1 MEIEDKDFKQ
11 LLTLLQRLVDNKDN
25 KTSDNDAE
33 DDDAYIKE
41 TQPKRNSKQKTKKKK
56 IINKFKDMPE
66 ANMHKEDIDID
77 KKLRKFPPT
86 QRSRKYN
93 PVNVKCRVCGKEESI
108 NPALIESRDRYKCNK
123 CCTTPG

>member
-1 MEIEDKDFKQ
+1 MEIDDKDFKQ
-11 LLTLLQRLVDNKDN
+11 LLILLQKLVDNKDDKSN
-25 KTSDNDAE
+25 SDDSQDDNSYTQKTQA
-33 DDDAYIKE
+33 
-41 TQPKRNSKQKTKKKK
+41 KRNSQQKSKKKK
-56 IINKFKDMPE
+56 FINKFKDMPE
-66 ANMHKEDIDID
+66 ACMHKEDIDID

-86 QRSRKYN
+86 QRSRKYT